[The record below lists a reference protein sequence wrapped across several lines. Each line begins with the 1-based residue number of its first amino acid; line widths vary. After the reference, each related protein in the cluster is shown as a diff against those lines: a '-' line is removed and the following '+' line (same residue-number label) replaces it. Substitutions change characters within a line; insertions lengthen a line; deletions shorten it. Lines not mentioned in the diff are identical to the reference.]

1 MATGLTAARG
11 ALAASAIALIAAL
24 GVAAPAAAQDVPS
37 RAVVQP
43 LPPPEAGQLSAALQ
57 RLAGNPRDLDSLI
70 AAGNASLKLD
80 DIDAALGFFVRAEE
94 IAPGDPRPKA
104 GRAAAMVRE
113 ENPFEALRLFDE
125 AERAGAPLAD
135 LAGERGLAFD
145 LVGDNARAQELYR
158 GVLERGDDPETARRL
173 AVSLA
178 ISGDQMGMER
188 VLLPMLQRSD
198 LAAYRARAFSLA
210 ILGKVE
216 EATTISSAVMPKSM
230 AARVEP
236 YLRYMPRLTRSQQA
250 AAANLGNFPRSAD
263 IGRDDPR
270 LAQFAGADTAPAA
283 PVRTADARLVPAG
296 EPLGPAAGEVIRT
309 ERVKSS
315 SGRTTV
321 TYTAIPPEAALAPA
335 PVEPDPIRQFEP
347 PPSAVAAAAPA
358 SIEVAAAEPPSAEPP
373 VAEPPIAES
382 APTEL
387 ALAEVPGPGLSIA
400 APAEPAGGPA
410 FDLAHVAGSRAAV
423 TPAETPAETLVET
436 PAPEQVAAITPAQP
450 PAAQPVSAGAPQEFA
465 VPPSQLAV
473 SRAEV
478 ASSQALNA
486 PAATGE
492 AAAQADVA
500 AAFADFDFSLAPTTK
515 VADAV
520 DIARI
525 APQRE
530 RVVKEAAKPTAPKLP
545 RRYWVQLATGRDRAR
560 LSTDFRRISG
570 QSKGM
575 LKDAKGFLADW
586 GETNR
591 LLTGPFRN
599 EAAAQAFVTKLNDAG
614 IKSFTF
620 TSAEGEDVSPVAA
633 R

>member
-1 MATGLTAARG
+1 MLFGLTIRS
-11 ALAASAIALIAAL
+11 ALGASALAAL
-24 GVAAPAAAQDVPS
+24 GVSVPLAAQDLQS

-80 DIDAALGFFVRAEE
+80 DIDAALGFFARAEE

-113 ENPFEALRLFDE
+113 ENPFDALRLFDE
-125 AERAGAPLAD
+125 AERAGASLAD
-135 LAGERGLAFD
+135 LAAERALAYD

-158 GVLERGDDPETARRL
+158 GVLSRGEDPEAARRL

-178 ISGDQMGMER
+178 ISGDQVGMER
-188 VLLPMLQRSD
+188 VLLPMLQRKD

-236 YLRYMPRLTRSQQA
+236 YLRYMPRLTRAQQA

-263 IGRDDPR
+263 IGRDDAR
-270 LAQFAGADTAPAA
+270 LAQFAGAPVA
-283 PVRTADARLVPAG
+283 PVVPVQTADARLVPTG
-296 EPLGPAAGEVIRT
+296 EPLGPSADDAAIRT
-309 ERVKSS
+309 ATVKSS
-315 SGRTTV
+315 TGRTTV
-321 TYTAIPPEAALAPA
+321 TYRPIEPEPAPA
-335 PVEPDPIRQFEP
+335 PEPEPIRQIEP
-347 PPSAVAAAAPA
+347 TPSVVASAEQAPAVAVATEPAPPETGPVEPAPA
-358 SIEVAAAEPPSAEPP
+358 QVALAD
-373 VAEPPIAES
+373 VS
-382 APTEL
+382 APE
-387 ALAEVPGPGLSIA
+387 LSIA
-400 APAEPAGGPA
+400 VPVETAPAPA
-410 FDLAHVAGSRAAV
+410 FDLAQIAGSREAAV
-423 TPAETPAETLVET
+423 MAATPASEP
-436 PAPEQVAAITPAQP
+436 VAATVPE
-450 PAAQPVSAGAPQEFA
+450 PAASAAAPQQIA
-465 VPPSQLAV
+465 VAPSQPAV

-478 ASSQALNA
+478 VEAQGAVASAEVAAASSQALNA
-486 PAATGE
+486 PTAVNEPAP
-492 AAAQADVA
+492 QANVA
-500 AAFADFDFSLAPTTK
+500 SAFADFAFSLAPTTP

-525 APQRE
+525 APPRE
-530 RVVKEAAKPTAPKLP
+530 RVVKVEAKPAAPKLP
-545 RRYWVQLATGRDRAR
+545 RRFWVQLATGRDRAR

-570 QSKGM
+570 QSKGV
-575 LKDAKGFLADW
+575 LKDAKAFLADW

-591 LLTGPFRN
+591 LLTGPFRSD
-599 EAAAQAFVTKLNDAG
+599 AAAQAFVTKLNDAG

-620 TSAEGEDVSPVAA
+620 TSAEGEDVTPVSA